1 MHAGFFHLFI
11 FFRFQINFFKTK
23 NMNNTDVSIS
33 LDPDQIVSKLFAKV
47 IARRQL
53 QTTPADRELAK
64 IWSNNR
70 ENERKRAA
78 YSAVVM
84 NPFNPIMHLT

>member
-1 MHAGFFHLFI
+1 
-11 FFRFQINFFKTK
+11 
-23 NMNNTDVSIS
+23 MNNTDVSIS

-53 QTTPADRELAK
+53 QTTSADRELAK

-78 YSAVVM
+78 YPAVVM